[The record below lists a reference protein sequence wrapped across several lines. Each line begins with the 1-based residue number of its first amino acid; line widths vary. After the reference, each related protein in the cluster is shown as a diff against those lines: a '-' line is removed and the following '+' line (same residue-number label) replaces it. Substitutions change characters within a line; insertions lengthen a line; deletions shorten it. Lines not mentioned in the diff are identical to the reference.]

1 MDPDLHACLQAGVV
15 SLLWFFVGATS
26 KATDTLSKAKEL
38 FVFVGNDALIFAI
51 SAVS

>member
-1 MDPDLHACLQAGVV
+1 MCGHGPRFACMPASGGCELA
-15 SLLWFFVGATS
+15 LGATS

-38 FVFVGNDALIFAI
+38 LVFVGNDALIFAI